1 MHLRQNVRHR
11 GQRRG
16 EGFKVAVHTGVRG
29 AVGQRAEQQGHRV
42 KGHRVKGTGGQQ
54 HKGNGIEATGL
65 LAGSCAA
72 LAVPSP
78 QVTSPA

>member
-42 KGHRVKGTGGQQ
+42 KGTGGQQ